1 MVELAQQHTISSFV
15 KNHGQIQLGGVC
27 IKPRHI
33 TSDQPIEGTQII
45 GATMAVEALAN
56 SA

>member
-15 KNHGQIQLGGVC
+15 RNHGQIRLGGVC
-27 IKPRHI
+27 IKPRYI
-33 TSDQPIEGTQII
+33 TSDQSIEGMQII

>member
-1 MVELAQQHTISSFV
+1 MVELARQHTISSFV
-15 KNHGQIQLGGVC
+15 NNHGQIRVGGVC

-33 TSDQPIEGTQII
+33 TPDQPIEGTQII
-45 GATMAVEALAN
+45 GATLAVEALAD

>member
-1 MVELAQQHTISSFV
+1 MVELVQQHTISSFV
-15 KNHGQIQLGGVC
+15 KNHGQIRLGGDC

-33 TSDQPIEGTQII
+33 TSDQPIEGTQMI
-45 GATMAVEALAN
+45 GATVAVEALAN